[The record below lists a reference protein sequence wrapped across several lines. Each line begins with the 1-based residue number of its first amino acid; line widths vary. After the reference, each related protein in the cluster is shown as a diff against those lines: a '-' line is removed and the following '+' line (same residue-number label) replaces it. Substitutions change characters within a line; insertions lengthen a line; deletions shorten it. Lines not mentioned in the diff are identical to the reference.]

1 MRGAPRAALYV
12 VFLITGF
19 TALTLQV
26 VWQRVIALHSGVDL
40 VSFTTVVAAFLAGLG
55 IGNLVGG
62 WLADRLGSRTA
73 LLAFSASNLVIGLF
87 AMGSLWLLYDVY
99 QDQAEAF
106 TSAPSKFAF
115 NFALVLV
122 PTILMGLSLPLV
134 ARGVVGRVEE
144 AGPLVGR
151 LYAVNTLG
159 AAAGAAVAG
168 WYLLGTFGFVTT
180 VRLAGAL
187 ELLAAALVFVVWRVA
202 ASTAPPAPVPMRGE
216 DPSAA
221 PVEVG
226 AHSGAVAP
234 VAPDAGDARRIWPW
248 FVIYALT
255 GAVALGFELAFFRLV
270 DSVVRSNSYTFPHVL
285 GSYLLFFGIG
295 SALGSVLV
303 RRARRPDRW
312 FLALQFLVG
321 VAALTGLIVLVRVI
335 PRSPFADNLS
345 DYLGGIGFNL
355 GFEDADGSLNSA
367 FVPIFFGLPA
377 LVMGAPVALMGASFP
392 FAQALVS
399 RNLSTLGRHTGTLLF
414 ANVVG
419 NVVGTLLV
427 GFVALDRIGTAG
439 TYTVLA
445 LALLAPGLGWA
456 WLVGGRRRWVAGVA
470 VLALMVS
477 LVAVTPRNQRVWA
490 FVNGVDQHELALAE
504 DRSCAS
510 AITDV
515 DGEQLLTIN
524 GSPQNGYPFD
534 DFHVLVGLVPGVVH
548 PDTRRAM
555 ALGLGIGAT
564 PYGLLANPDLEALST
579 VELCGGE
586 IDLLED
592 LAAGGA
598 PELQRLLGDP
608 RQDLIVGD
616 GRDFLLREDE
626 AHDVVVVDVVRPQ
639 AGFSGNLYSV
649 EFYRLVSDSLA
660 PGGIM
665 SQWAPTPRVLNT
677 VLEVF
682 PHVTL
687 MVVPTYSSTPFVLA
701 SNEPVPFD
709 RQVLLDRIG
718 ALRGAFSPEQHAR
731 LLEFATTVQPQCVR
745 AGGEA
750 PEVADDQLNHDL
762 FPRDEYFLNNDD
774 AAWPASS
781 CA

>member
-1 MRGAPRAALYV
+1 LYV
-12 VFLITGF
+12 VFVITGF

-55 IGNLVGG
+55 LGNLVGG

-87 AMGSLWLLYDVY
+87 AMGSIWLLYDVY
-99 QDQAEAF
+99 QQQAEAL

-122 PTILMGLSLPLV
+122 PTTLMGLSLPLV

-168 WYLLGTFGFVTT
+168 WVLLGTFGFVTT

-187 ELLAAALVFVVWRVA
+187 NLVAAALVFVVWRVA
-202 ASTAPPAPVPMRGE
+202 SASASAGSLSAAPSAPSSSIGAE
-216 DPSAA
+216 DPSPSAG
-221 PVEVG
+221 PEG
-226 AHSGAVAP
+226 SVA
-234 VAPDAGDARRIWPW
+234 GSRIWPW

-255 GAVALGFELAFFRLV
+255 GAVALGFELVFFRLV
-270 DSVVRSNSYTFPHVL
+270 DAVVRSNSYTFPHVL
-285 GSYLLFFGIG
+285 ASYLLFFGVG
-295 SALGSVLV
+295 SAVGSVLV
-303 RRARRPDRW
+303 RRATRPDRW

-321 VAALTGLIVLVRVI
+321 VAALAGLIALVRVI
-335 PRSPFADNLS
+335 PRSPFADSLS

-355 GFEDADGSLNSA
+355 GFEKADGSLNDA

-427 GFVALDRIGTAG
+427 GFVALDRLGTAG

-456 WLVGGRRRWVAGVA
+456 WLADGRRRWIAGAA
-470 VLALMVS
+470 VLAAMVG
-477 LVAVTPRNQRVWA
+477 LVAITPRNQRVWA

-504 DRSCAS
+504 DRSCGS
-510 AITDV
+510 AFTEV
-515 DGEQLLTIN
+515 GGVQVLTVN
-524 GSPQNGYPFD
+524 GSPQNDYPFD
-534 DFHVLVGLVPGVVH
+534 DFHVLVGLIPGAVH
-548 PDTRRAM
+548 PDARQAM
-555 ALGLGIGAT
+555 ALGLGVGAT
-564 PYGLLANPDLEALST
+564 PYGLLANPGLESLST

-586 IDLLED
+586 IDLLEG
-592 LAAGGA
+592 LAAEGA
-598 PELQRLLGDP
+598 PELQRLLTDP

-616 GRDFLLREDE
+616 GRDFLLRDDQRN
-626 AHDVVVVDVVRPQ
+626 DVVVIDVVRPQ

-649 EFYRLVSDSLA
+649 EFYDLVSDRLA
-660 PGGIM
+660 PGGLM

-677 VLEVF
+677 MLEVF
-682 PHVTL
+682 PYVTHF
-687 MVVPTYSSTPFVLA
+687 VVPSYSSTPFVLA
-701 SNEPVPFD
+701 SNDPIPFD
-709 RQVLLDRIG
+709 RRALLERLDAQRD
-718 ALRGAFSPEQHAR
+718 AFSPEQHASIR
-731 LLEFATTVQPQCVR
+731 RFAETVQPQCLR
-745 AGGEA
+745 AGTDA
-750 PEVADDQLNHDL
+750 TAVDDDQLNHDL